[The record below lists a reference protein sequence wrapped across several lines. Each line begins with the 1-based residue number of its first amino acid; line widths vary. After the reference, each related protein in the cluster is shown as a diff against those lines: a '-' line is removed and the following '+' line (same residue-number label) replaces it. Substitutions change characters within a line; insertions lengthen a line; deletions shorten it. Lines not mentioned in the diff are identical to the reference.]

1 MNREQAE
8 ELWRQRFDEY
18 GLSERFELV
27 GRDWTSL
34 RGGKASVRCKT
45 CGADFETWNIK
56 ALFQG
61 KVKALTCPRCGMRSN
76 GQVMLNKTLLADEIV
91 KYFET
96 GHSVQLEGIGTLKPV
111 FNAAC
116 ADTPEELGNECVRQ
130 IKLRFYPHK
139 EFQES
144 MKHLELV
151 DLDLIQ
157 E

>member
-1 MNREQAE
+1 MSIPYRKTRKKILSPDGTMRKAWVMQQVSYPPIKFNDFVKECVVSQGVSASHVKGISEALSNR
-8 ELWRQRFDEY
+8 
-18 GLSERFELV
+18 
-27 GRDWTSL
+27 L
-34 RGGKASVRCKT
+34 RH
-45 CGADFETWNIK
+45 
-56 ALFQG
+56 
-61 KVKALTCPRCGMRSN
+61 
-76 GQVMLNKTLLADEIV
+76 
-91 KYFET
+91 YFET